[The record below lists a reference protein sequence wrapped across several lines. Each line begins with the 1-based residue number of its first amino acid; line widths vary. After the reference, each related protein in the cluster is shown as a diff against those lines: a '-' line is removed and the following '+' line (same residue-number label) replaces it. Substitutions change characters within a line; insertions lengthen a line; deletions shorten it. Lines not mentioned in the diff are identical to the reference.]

1 MNANSNATRTPRQIV
16 SVALRGLALAM
27 GVAVVVLQTLGT
39 LAPTTATSLLGLGL
53 LALALES
60 LQERPA

>member
-1 MNANSNATRTPRQIV
+1 MNPNSNLTRTPRQIV
-16 SVALRGLALAM
+16 SVTLRGVALAM
-27 GVAVVVLQTLGT
+27 GVAVVVMQTLGT
-39 LAPTTATSLLGLGL
+39 LAPTTAIGLLGLGL